1 VPEIAHFTVTE
12 VPWSLA
18 ILVSGIALG
27 LALARGWTK

>member
-1 VPEIAHFTVTE
+1 MLEIAHLTLTD

-27 LALARGWTK
+27 LALARSWTR